1 MHGYF
6 NKSSLAKEA
15 KRSIDGGSARS
26 NALLH
31 HFHEQVIHFAKSVP
45 AKQPINKL
53 VIPLPIRDIAFSFLL
68 IRDELQC
75 SIKPPS
81 FNETMDPRTIHI
93 TGCKLINDLGCLS
106 KTSTAAEL
114 SDDGAGGGA
123 TGCFSK
129 RQGVKKSYGI
139 VKAGTA
145 AEALD
150 EDACSHRA
158 GGKVAGKG
166 VGKVVERRIDE
177 GVEEDPR

>member
-6 NKSSLAKEA
+6 DKTSLAKEA
-15 KRSIDGGSARS
+15 KRSIHGGSARS

-31 HFHEQVIHFAKSVP
+31 HFHKHVIHFAKSVP
-45 AKQPINKL
+45 AKKAVNKL

-81 FNETMDPRTIHI
+81 FNEAMDPRTIHI
-93 TGCKLINDLGCLS
+93 TGCKLINDLGCLR
-106 KTSTAAEL
+106 KPSTATGLNYDETG
-114 SDDGAGGGA
+114 SGA

-129 RQGVKKSYGI
+129 RQGVKESHGI
-139 VKAGTA
+139 VKAATA

-158 GGKVAGKG
+158 GGKVAGEG
-166 VGKVVERRIDE
+166 VGKVVVRRIDE